1 MALDASPVAPLRRV
15 LVADDNRD
23 AADSLSLLLSM
34 LDCEVRTAYDGAQ
47 AIAIAREFRPSLVV
61 LDLCMPVLDGLSAAR
76 VLRSEPA
83 GQDVALVAVTALA
96 TEADKAAVKAAG
108 FDAHLPKPLDLDRL
122 RPFLEPA
129 RAALPV

>member
-1 MALDASPVAPLRRV
+1 MAPASHAVPLRKV

-47 AIAIAREFRPSLVV
+47 AIAIAREFHPSLVV

-76 VLRSEPA
+76 VLRSER
-83 GQDVALVAVTALA
+83 GSQGMALVAVTALA

-108 FDAHLPKPLDLDRL
+108 FDAHLPKPLDLERL
-122 RPFLEPA
+122 RCYLATPS
-129 RAALPV
+129 AAVAA

>member
-1 MALDASPVAPLRRV
+1 MALDSHAETPTPRV

-47 AIAIAREFRPSLVV
+47 AIAIAREFRPSLVL

-76 VLRSEPA
+76 VLRAEPA
-83 GQDVALVAVTALA
+83 GQGLALVAVTALA

-122 RPFLEPA
+122 RPYLRAERSPIPA
-129 RAALPV
+129 

>member
-1 MALDASPVAPLRRV
+1 MPPDPRPLTSPRRV

-23 AADSLSLLLSM
+23 AADSLSMLLTM

-47 AIAIAREFRPSLVV
+47 AIAIAREFRPSLVL

-76 VLRSEPA
+76 VLRAEPI
-83 GQDVALVAVTALA
+83 GQDLALVAVSALA

-108 FDAHLPKPLDLDRL
+108 FDAHLPKPLDLDIL
-122 RPFLEPA
+122 RPYLLA
-129 RAALPV
+129 DRAALAA

>member
-1 MALDASPVAPLRRV
+1 MALASHAALPRKV

-47 AIAIAREFRPSLVV
+47 AVAIAREFHPSLVV

-76 VLRSEPA
+76 VLRSERT
-83 GQDVALVAVTALA
+83 GEGMALVAVTALA

-108 FDAHLPKPLDLDRL
+108 FDAHLPKPLDLERL
-122 RPFLEPA
+122 RCYLATPS
-129 RAALPV
+129 AAVAA